1 MIKEKM
7 VQKIKTFRDNRDAIS
22 PIIATILVLAVA
34 VAAGVGLY
42 FWFDTFQ
49 ADAQEQVGDSTT
61 SSMNIMVKNTLGN
74 DAIQLSSYPG
84 DTEYTITFA
93 EVDDSDSAP
102 TNIPTGNT
110 LYPQGNGYIG
120 IYNNYTSSKWLTSTS
135 GGNGWV
141 NILGSSNAQIYDE
154 RFIIEIPVTITPVL
168 DLKDVLIKAG
178 EPKVSETYPETTD
191 VNLYHTEYWLH
202 IDRENNYQLLKKDD
216 TPFKGIMRRSRPTSS
231 KIEEDA
237 TTGDTFH
244 FDGGKCYLKVDTATW
259 NNYTGENMGYDFA
272 NVDTSNGTAPQ
283 LSGYAYST
291 YSGTYF
297 RVLPLYQADG
307 VKKYAYKKNNAGDE
321 QGWYTNY
328 FYGGTNIKEY
338 FDSGWYTVGDLNKG
352 ESTTKYLYL
361 MFNSISMPNHPA
373 SDDWREGDDEYIV
386 FDVPI
391 TVTSS
396 DGVTSTMTVKITVHD
411 EE

>member
-1 MIKEKM
+1 
-7 VQKIKTFRDNRDAIS
+7 
-22 PIIATILVLAVA
+22 IATILVLAVA

-49 ADAQEQVGDSTT
+49 ASAQEEVES
-61 SSMNIMVKNTLGN
+61 SSSASMNLMVRNSLGN
-74 DAIQLSSYPG
+74 DAITLSTYPG

-102 TNIPTGNT
+102 TNSTTGNT

-120 IYNNYTSSKWLTSTS
+120 IYRQYKYSKWLTSTS

-141 NILGSSNAQIYDE
+141 KISGSKNAQIYDE

-168 DLKDVLIKAG
+168 DIKDVLIKAG
-178 EPKVSETYPETTD
+178 EPEVSEIYPETTD

-202 IDRENNYQLLKKDD
+202 IDRENNYQLQKKDD
-216 TPFKGIMRRSRPTSS
+216 TPFKGIMRKSGSS
-231 KIEEDA
+231 ALIEEN
-237 TTGDTFH
+237 TTAGDTFY
-244 FDGGKCYLKVDTATW
+244 FDGGNYYLTVDTATW
-259 NNYTGENMGYDFA
+259 NNYTGENMGSDFA
-272 NVDTSNGTAPQ
+272 NVVTTNGTAPQ
-283 LSGYAYST
+283 YPGYPYSYKT
-291 YSGTYF
+291 GTYF

-321 QGWYTNY
+321 EGWYTNY
-328 FYGGTNIKEY
+328 FYGGTSIKEY

-361 MFNSISMPNHPA
+361 MFNSISMPKHPA